1 MIYDLDRFQNFNTRT
16 YGLWF
21 MVRFMLYGKDDFMI
35 VIPLLL
41 LIFWH
46 THTILKYYTT
56 SMVVGHNFH
65 VYEYFQLVHI
75 VDMFFQ
81 LVIASR
87 SLSND
92 RIIFPGST
100 SYG

>member
-1 MIYDLDRFQNFNTRT
+1 
-16 YGLWF
+16 
-21 MVRFMLYGKDDFMI
+21 MLYDKDDFMI

-41 LIFWH
+41 LILWH
-46 THTILKYYTT
+46 TYTHTNLKYYTT
-56 SMVVGHNFH
+56 STVVGHNLH

-75 VDMFFQ
+75 VGMSFQ

-92 RIIFPGST
+92 MIIFPGST